1 MQLRPD
7 DSKGYPGRTYKF
19 FDGPTVFPYGYGLS
33 YTKFNRALKAA
44 PSKLTIKLSK
54 FQHCRDL
61 PYKNGT
67 FKTSCPA
74 VLIDDL
80 GCNKIFKFDIEVKN
94 AGNRDGDEVLLVYS
108 QPPLGILGTH
118 IKQLIKFQRVSVAA
132 GTSRL
137 VRFAINICQ
146 GLGIVD
152 SNGNAVL
159 PSGSHTIIVGDHQIL
174 HSIQL
179 TYR

>member
-1 MQLRPD
+1 M
-7 DSKGYPGRTYKF
+7 
-19 FDGPTVFPYGYGLS
+19 
-33 YTKFNRALKAA
+33 
-44 PSKLTIKLSK
+44 
-54 FQHCRDL
+54 
-61 PYKNGT
+61 
-67 FKTSCPA
+67 
-74 VLIDDL
+74 DDL
-80 GCNKIFKFDIEVKN
+80 SCNKIFKFDIEVKN

-179 TYR
+179 TYS